1 MGPCTE
7 PHGAG
12 GHGDLPGGRVEASR
26 RGAGPLPG
34 PPAPRP
40 TQPLPRR
47 DRYPGGVHDQE
58 PPPASGTA
66 QNSATQP
73 TAPLNPAQLRRITS
87 LHRGFTYQNLYA
99 VGCLLRLRQAGAQT
113 LLMELDEDLEVVL
126 PDRYLYLQV
135 KTRQGNLM
143 WSDIKGSV
151 DQFAKLRAEH
161 TAGRRP
167 GTPKLVVVSNT
178 APGPDLL
185 QRTQQPGWQADV
197 SLLWPGHPNPQET
210 WLPPAAADLTGV
222 LQWCTEQAAQVPFG
236 SLGAQT
242 LVWKLAARIQY
253 ASAGAHGRAF
263 HASELPALY
272 EQFVEESQAFPQ
284 VPDVYWPHGSEPE
297 LTGEQRVRLVT
308 GFSGAGKTTWAAH
321 SAARCPLPV
330 TYFDAGQMP
339 PAVVP
344 GALAREVAARHLSG
358 PDAVSLPS
366 GAGID
371 VLRAVHGQLAHDGT
385 AIAVV
390 IDNVHDLPSDDVR
403 LLVQALPTAR
413 ITLLGHPHPEQTAL
427 AAHLGVSA
435 ESLPGWDTDTVAAVF
450 AAEDCTLDY
459 PTAQRV
465 LALTAGLPLYVLNSA
480 ALTRT
485 LYAGDGAAFCAAV
498 QEQTHLAPTAQER
511 ILAETFGHLSV
522 LARTMAGLMASAEVP
537 LSSPELQQLA
547 AAAGPTHPA
556 AAAGAVR
563 ELAGLGLVQ
572 TFADGCAKLHDAA
585 ATLALHA
592 SHDLPE
598 EATCRVEQTLA
609 DLLEG
614 HRELPRL
621 ARWMRLLADTSQID
635 LLLEI
640 TSQEGFYEGGFP
652 RELRTVI
659 ADVAQEPGRD
669 AVDRLDAHSAL
680 ATWAYGDTDWDAYA
694 RHVHA
699 MEALVSEGGSGIGP
713 REQVLVATRQFPLH
727 GHTGDIEALDAAFR
741 TVLAELPA
749 PSFLER
755 ALRYGYVQGLYH
767 AGSYRAA
774 GPAALELADAYCVHL
789 GLDLADLHGPIEA
802 LQQTCLN
809 SETPDDYKRLADCF
823 AMHVKCCRQLKLD
836 YGSAAFPAM
845 KLYMITGAWRSAVDL
860 GQDVVETLLRFD
872 EAQAALGL
880 IDRQLLPITQAYNL
894 PELIIGLRSHR
905 AVILARTGD
914 IAAARA
920 EISSLTRYEPT
931 PAQADDIR
939 EQASIIE
946 ELAAQ
951 QAQGRP

>member
-1 MGPCTE
+1 MRDVRLLR
-7 PHGAG
+7 AG
-12 GHGDLPGGRVEASR
+12 
-26 RGAGPLPG
+26 
-34 PPAPRP
+34 
-40 TQPLPRR
+40 
-47 DRYPGGVHDQE
+47 RYPGGVHDKE
-58 PPPASGTA
+58 LPPASDTA
-66 QNSATQP
+66 TGPA
-73 TAPLNPAQLRRITS
+73 APLNAAQLRRITS

-135 KTRQGNLM
+135 KTRQGDLM
-143 WSDIKGSV
+143 WSDIRGSV
-151 DQFAKLRAEH
+151 EQFAELRAEH

-178 APGPDLL
+178 APGPGLL
-185 QRTQQPGWQADV
+185 RRTQQPGWPAGV
-197 SLLWPGHPNPQET
+197 SLVWPGHPDPQET

-222 LQWCTEQAAQVPFG
+222 LQWCTVQAAQVPFG

-242 LVWKLAARIQY
+242 LVWKLAARVQY

-272 EQFVEESQAFPQ
+272 EQFVEELQAFPQ
-284 VPDVYWPHGSEPE
+284 VPEVYWPHGSEPE

-321 SAARCPLPV
+321 ASARCPLPV
-330 TYFDAGQMP
+330 AYFDAGQMP

-371 VLRAVHGQLAHDGT
+371 VLRAVHGRLAHDGT

-390 IDNVHDLPSDDVR
+390 IDNVHDLPADDIR
-403 LLVQALPTAR
+403 LLVQALPTAQ
-413 ITLLGHPHPEQTAL
+413 ITLLGHPHPDQTAL
-427 AAHLGVSA
+427 AAHLGAPA
-435 ESLPGWDTDTVAAVF
+435 ESLPGWDSDTVAAVF

-480 ALTRT
+480 ALTCT

-522 LARTMAGLMASAEVP
+522 LARTMAGLMAIAEVP
-537 LSSPELQQLA
+537 LRSPELQQLA
-547 AAAGPTHPA
+547 AAAGPTRPA

-572 TFADGCAKLHDAA
+572 TFADGFTKLHDAA
-585 ATLALHA
+585 APLALGA

-598 EATCRVEQTLA
+598 QAARRVEQTLA
-609 DLLEG
+609 DLLKG

-621 ARWMRLLADTSQID
+621 ARWMRLLADTGQID

-659 ADVAQEPGRD
+659 ANAAQDPGRD
-669 AVDRLDAHSAL
+669 VVDRLDAHSAL
-680 ATWAYGDTDWDAYA
+680 ATWAYGDDDWDAYA

-713 REQVLVATRQFPLH
+713 REKVLVATRQFPLH

-741 TVLAELPA
+741 PALAELRA

-774 GPAALELADAYCVHL
+774 GPAALELADAYCDHL
-789 GLDLADLHGPIEA
+789 GLAAADLHRPIEA
-802 LQQTCLN
+802 LQQACSD

-836 YGSAAFPAM
+836 YGSAALPAM

-872 EAQAALGL
+872 ETQAALSL

-894 PELIIGLRSHR
+894 PELIVGLRSHR
-905 AVILARTGD
+905 AVVLARTGD

-920 EISSLTRYEPT
+920 EISSLTQYEPT

-951 QAQGRP
+951 QARGHP

>member
-1 MGPCTE
+1 MHDEE
-7 PHGAG
+7 PPPT
-12 GHGDLPGGRVEASR
+12 GDTAQDSTART
-26 RGAGPLPG
+26 AGPL
-34 PPAPRP
+34 
-40 TQPLPRR
+40 
-47 DRYPGGVHDQE
+47 D
-58 PPPASGTA
+58 
-66 QNSATQP
+66 
-73 TAPLNPAQLRRITS
+73 PAQLRRITS

-99 VGCLLRLRQAGAQT
+99 VGCLLRLREAGAQT

-126 PDRYLYLQV
+126 PDRHLYLQV

-143 WSDIKGSV
+143 WSDISGSV
-151 DQFAKLRAEH
+151 EQFAKLRAEH

-167 GTPKLVVVSNT
+167 GAPKLIVVSNT
-178 APGPDLL
+178 APGRDLL
-185 QRTQQPGWQADV
+185 QRTQQTGWPAGV
-197 SLLWPGHPNPQET
+197 SLLWPGHPDPEET
-210 WLPPAAADLTGV
+210 WLPPTAADLTGV
-222 LQWCTEQAAQVPFG
+222 LQWCTEQAARVPFG

-242 LVWKLAARIQY
+242 LVWKLAARVQY

-263 HASELPALY
+263 HTGDLASLY
-272 EQFVEESQAFPQ
+272 EQFVEELQAFPQ
-284 VPDVYWPHGSEPE
+284 VPDVYWPPGGEPE

-308 GFSGAGKTTWAAH
+308 GFSGAGKTTWAAR
-321 SAARCPLPV
+321 AAAQCPLPV

-358 PDAVSLPS
+358 PDALSLPS

-371 VLRAVHGQLAHDGT
+371 VLRAVHGRLTHDGT
-385 AIAVV
+385 VIAVV
-390 IDNVHDLPSDDVR
+390 IDNVHDLPSDDLR
-403 LLVQALPTAR
+403 LLVQALPTAQ

-465 LALTAGLPLYVLNSA
+465 LALTAGMPLYVLNSA

-485 LYAGDGAAFCAAV
+485 NYAGDGGAFCAAV

-511 ILAETFGHLSV
+511 ILAQTFEHLSV
-522 LARTMAGLMASAEVP
+522 LARTMAGLMAIAEVP

-547 AAAGPTHPA
+547 AAAGPIRPA
-556 AAAGAVR
+556 AAARAVR
-563 ELAGLGLVQ
+563 ELVGLGLVQ
-572 TFADGCAKLHDAA
+572 TFADGFAKLHDAA
-585 ATLALHA
+585 ASLALHG
-592 SHDLPE
+592 SHDLHE
-598 EATCRVEQTLA
+598 EAALRVEQTLT

-621 ARWMRLLADTSQID
+621 ARWMRLLADTGQID
-635 LLLEI
+635 RLLEI

-659 ADVAQEPGRD
+659 ADVAQDPGRD

-680 ATWAYGDTDWDAYA
+680 ASWAYGDTNWEAYA

-699 MEALVSEGGSGIGP
+699 MEVLASEGGSGIGP
-713 REQVLVATRQFPLH
+713 REQVLVAIRQFPLH
-727 GHTGDIEALDAAFR
+727 GHTGDNEALDATFR
-741 TVLAELPA
+741 TALAELLA
-749 PSFLER
+749 PSLLER
-755 ALRYGYVQGLYH
+755 SLRYGYVQGLYH

-789 GLDLADLHGPIEA
+789 GLDLANLHGPTEA
-802 LQQTCLN
+802 LQQACLN
-809 SETPDDYKRLADCF
+809 SETPEDYKRLADCF

-845 KLYMITGAWRSAVDL
+845 KLYMAAGAWRSAVDL
-860 GQDVVETLLRFD
+860 GQDVVETMLRFD
-872 EAQAALGL
+872 EAQAALNL

-894 PELIIGLRSHR
+894 PELIVGLRSHR
-905 AVILARTGD
+905 AVVLARTGD
-914 IAAARA
+914 IAAART
-920 EISSLTRYEPT
+920 EISSLTRYEFT
-931 PAQADDIR
+931 PAQAADIR